1 MTPERSLLANLPEVS
16 RIDENSE
23 EFQEVVKNF
32 YGSIKGYHSKIRIV
46 KVGEQNPTK
55 TLIHSKLLT
64 NIVSRCC
71 ALSSRW
77 RNWGIACSAV
87 STS

>member
-1 MTPERSLLANLPEVS
+1 MTISIVILACLQKTPEEECSPLSNMPEVS

-46 KVGEQNPTK
+46 KVGEQNTTK
-55 TLIHSKLLT
+55 TL
-64 NIVSRCC
+64 
-71 ALSSRW
+71 
-77 RNWGIACSAV
+77 
-87 STS
+87 